1 MQYTPSSYISR
12 LKPLKELMNDD
23 MYKKKMVGI
32 RIQEMLKCNHMAENI
47 FITKIIK
54 TQDNIQKRYGR
65 FLETRFFYI
74 IYTIHLSALSDVY
87 RKKCFARS
95 VGKLTLLST

>member
-65 FLETRFFYI
+65 FLETRFILYYI

-95 VGKLTLLST
+95 VGKI